1 MTLIETLITIVILS
15 LALLALSGMQV
26 SAFYVSKNS
35 NQLTTAMVSTQ
46 DTIELLMSIDFN
58 HASLIDN
65 TPPGES
71 TSYTL
76 ETALNTT
83 PPPGVHVNW
92 TVDDQVGSMKLVNI
106 TTTWFDRGV
115 EKSISLPLRRTSFQ

>member
-1 MTLIETLITIVILS
+1 MTLIETLITVVILS

-26 SAFYVSKNS
+26 SAFHVSKNS
-35 NQLTTAMVSTQ
+35 NQLTTAMISTQ
-46 DTIELLMSIDFN
+46 DTIELLMSIDFK
-58 HASLIDN
+58 HSSLIDN

-71 TSYTL
+71 TRYEI
-76 ETALNTT
+76 ETELNIS

-92 TVDDQVGSMKLVNI
+92 TVDDQSGSMKLVNI
-106 TTTWFDRGV
+106 TTTWIDRGV

>member
-26 SAFYVSKNS
+26 SAFHISKNS
-35 NQLTTAMVSTQ
+35 NQLTTAMISTQ

-58 HASLIDN
+58 HASLIDS

-71 TSYTL
+71 TGYEL
-76 ETALNTT
+76 ETALNIA

-92 TVDDQVGSMKLVNI
+92 TVDDQAGSMKLVNI
-106 TTTWFDRGV
+106 TTTWLDRGV